1 MVRRRR
7 GRYGD
12 TRDAIRVGADA
23 WLLGHGAHLAL
34 PSATVTVVPLGLAVL
49 CGYVTYR
56 LACWVGATSAVDDLR
71 GVPTGATVLSGVYS
85 LVAVVTAVLASHHQA
100 EPASG
105 APSSAASCSPSSP
118 VPPASPAERA
128 GVAWSAP
135 RCPGGP
141 RWWPPVPSRC
151 CC

>member
-1 MVRRRR
+1 M
-7 GRYGD
+7 
-12 TRDAIRVGADA
+12 
-23 WLLGHGAHLAL
+23 
-34 PSATVTVVPLGLAVL
+34 VPLGLAVL

-71 GVPTGATVLSGVYS
+71 GVLTGATVLSGVYS

-100 EPASG
+100 EPGLGRAFVGGFVLSFLAG
-105 APSSAASCSPSSP
+105 A
-118 VPPASPAERA
+118 A
-128 GVAWSAP
+128 GIARGAGRVAWSAP